1 MKKTYINP
9 TTESVV
15 VEADEQLLSGSI
27 TETLDNTDVSSV
39 DDFIQLSREVDDIM
53 EFCVEDN

>member
-9 TTESVV
+9 TIESVV

-27 TETLDNTDVSSV
+27 TETLNNTDVSGV

>member
-9 TTESVV
+9 TIESVV

>member
-1 MKKTYINP
+1 MKKTYIYP
-9 TTESVV
+9 TIESVV

-27 TETLDNTDVSSV
+27 TETLDNTDVSGV

>member
-9 TTESVV
+9 TIESVV

-27 TETLDNTDVSSV
+27 TETLDNTDVSGV